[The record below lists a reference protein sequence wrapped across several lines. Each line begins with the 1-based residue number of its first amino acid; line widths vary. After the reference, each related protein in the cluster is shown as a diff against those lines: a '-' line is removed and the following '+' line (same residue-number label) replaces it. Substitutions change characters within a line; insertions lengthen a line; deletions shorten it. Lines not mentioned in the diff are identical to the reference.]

1 MQSLFP
7 ALLPLRPMF
16 YTSRHERCPRKQEE
30 KADMATVKRYE
41 DHRTAFICGPSVHF
55 TLYLCDEHAEELGDE
70 VTLIETP
77 RAGENDFCEH
87 CEFNRDSEMDEDFWP
102 EPY

>member
-1 MQSLFP
+1 MHL
-7 ALLPLRPMF
+7 
-16 YTSRHERCPRKQEE
+16 
-30 KADMATVKRYE
+30 TV
-41 DHRTAFICGPSVHF
+41 
-55 TLYLCDEHAEELGDE
+55 YLCDEHAEELGDE

-77 RAGENDFCEH
+77 RAGEDLFCAY